1 MDEDDDDMA
10 DFQSELDEGN
20 VNRNNNRS
28 QAQPGLSGINNAN
41 RGGGPQMSF
50 GEHRGPGGGHFLGG
64 GPSMG
69 DQRER
74 DSDPMES
81 FGRLLVMP
89 RSSNNAGPS
98 GSGGG
103 NNARDSSRRA
113 FGAFGA
119 GEPAGLR
126 IVRAGEGHRHQGPQR
141 VRADPDAIKTLME
154 MGFTKSQCKAA
165 LKMNKNNIERC
176 IDKLLTNG
184 DQFIGLENSDSDD
197 DVDDNQRQLHDQI
210 LSEHNA
216 RGAESKNES
225 QPSSASG
232 GGLRPLAGG
241 GRGGQPGGGFG
252 ARPGDSSEVIAPRR
266 GPRNQG
272 NSGAGGNALSQPH
285 PQSSSSNASS
295 QSGSV
300 PGIIRRQMRN

>member
-1 MDEDDDDMA
+1 
-10 DFQSELDEGN
+10 
-20 VNRNNNRS
+20 
-28 QAQPGLSGINNAN
+28 
-41 RGGGPQMSF
+41 
-50 GEHRGPGGGHFLGG
+50 
-64 GPSMG
+64 MG

-210 LSEHNA
+210 LSEQNA